1 MTNILPATA
10 VPHPNAYTVDVTP
23 ELARSWLDASKSASA
38 TSATTSAASATT
50 RPVSESQVQKLTAEM
65 RAGLWRLNHNGIAF
79 AKDGTLLDG
88 LHRLHAVVR
97 SGKTVPMTVVVDE
110 PVENMDVI
118 DNRHL
123 NK

>member
-1 MTNILPATA
+1 MTNFLPETA

-23 ELARSWLDASKSASA
+23 ELAQSWLDVGKSD
-38 TSATTSAASATT
+38 
-50 RPVSESQVQKLTAEM
+50 RPVSKYRVQKLAAQM
-65 RAGLWRLNHNGIAF
+65 KAGRWRMNHNGIAF

-88 LHRLHAVVR
+88 LHRLLAVVH
-97 SGKTVPMTVVVDE
+97 SGMTVPMIVVIDE

-118 DNRHL
+118 DNRHF

>member
-1 MTNILPATA
+1 MNNVLPATA

-23 ELARSWLDASKSASA
+23 ELARTWLDVGKSDRS
-38 TSATTSAASATT
+38 
-50 RPVSESQVQKLTAEM
+50 VSEYRVQKLTAQM

-88 LHRLHAVVR
+88 LHRLLAVVR
-97 SGKTVPMTVVVDE
+97 SGKTVPMIVVINE
-110 PVENMDVI
+110 PIENMEVI
-118 DNRHL
+118 DNRYL